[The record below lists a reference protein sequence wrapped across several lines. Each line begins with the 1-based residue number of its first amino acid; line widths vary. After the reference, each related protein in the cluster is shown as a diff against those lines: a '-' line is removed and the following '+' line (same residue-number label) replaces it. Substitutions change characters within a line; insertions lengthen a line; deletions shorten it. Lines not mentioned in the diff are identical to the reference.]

1 MRKIFTNGCFDIL
14 HPGHLALL
22 KYCATM
28 GDYVLVGIDSDRRV
42 QEMKA
47 QNRPIQ
53 NQEIRRIMLLNLKWV
68 NDVVIFDTDEE
79 LEQLVKNYDPYC
91 MIVGSDWQDKKVI
104 GSEHA
109 EVIGYFERI
118 DEYSTSKIVESI
130 IDGRKLSRCL
140 SLRRLHQTKP

>member
-14 HPGHLALL
+14 NPGHLALL

-130 IDGRKLSRCL
+130 IDGR
-140 SLRRLHQTKP
+140 

>member
-22 KYCATM
+22 KYCAAM

-79 LEQLVKNYDPYC
+79 LEEIVKNYTPYC

-130 IDGRKLSRCL
+130 IDGR
-140 SLRRLHQTKP
+140 